1 MKNSEIRALSID
13 ELKQKISSEEEA
25 IEKLKFAHAVS
36 PIENSM
42 RLRESK
48 KLIARLKTE
57 LRAKALAN

>member
-25 IEKLKFAHAVS
+25 IEKLRLAHAVS
-36 PIENSM
+36 PIENPM